1 MPHAIYAHSGF
12 SRDRIVESDNIPI
25 ERLRVATRVDVS
37 LALVVAGSVNVALL
51 VIGAVLLFGQP
62 NTDTL
67 DGAFVAIQNVSGPMI
82 ATAFAIALLASSL
95 SSTAV
100 GAYAGAEIMQGLIRR
115 RIRPFIR
122 RGITVV
128 PAIVILSLGVD
139 PTTALILSQ
148 VILSWGIPF
157 ALIPLIVLTG
167 NRDVMGTYRSHVV
180 VRVLAAIATA
190 FVIVIN
196 GILVALTMG
205 A

>member
-1 MPHAIYAHSGF
+1 
-12 SRDRIVESDNIPI
+12 
-25 ERLRVATRVDVS
+25 
-37 LALVVAGSVNVALL
+37 
-51 VIGAVLLFGQP
+51 
-62 NTDTL
+62 
-67 DGAFVAIQNVSGPMI
+67 
-82 ATAFAIALLASSL
+82 
-95 SSTAV
+95 
-100 GAYAGAEIMQGLIRR
+100 
-115 RIRPFIR
+115 
-122 RGITVV
+122 V
-128 PAIVILSLGVD
+128 PAIVILALGVD

-167 NRDVMGTYRSHVV
+167 KRDVMGTYRSHVV

>member
-1 MPHAIYAHSGF
+1 
-12 SRDRIVESDNIPI
+12 
-25 ERLRVATRVDVS
+25 
-37 LALVVAGSVNVALL
+37 
-51 VIGAVLLFGQP
+51 
-62 NTDTL
+62 
-67 DGAFVAIQNVSGPMI
+67 MI

-122 RGITVV
+122 RVVTVV

-167 NRDVMGTYRSHVV
+167 KREVMGTYRSHVV
-180 VRVLAAIATA
+180 VRALAAIATA

-196 GILVALTMG
+196 GILFALTMS